1 MDFKQWSLRGKIVL
15 VGVLLPSVLMVALL
29 RLYSAESKEK
39 TVAAFA
45 DKARAIC
52 LTAESTRQE
61 MESKWEMGLFSAAQL
76 REYADQGARD
86 KVLAAVPVVTA
97 WNAAMRK
104 AKEGGYTFKVPKI
117 KPRNPKNEPDPLEA
131 KALTLMAEQNLE
143 EYYEVDSS
151 LNAVRYFRAVRLS
164 ASCLLCHGDPATSQ
178 ELWGNS
184 KGTDPTG
191 GPMEN
196 WKVGEVH
203 GAFEVI
209 QSLDAADQQLRASL
223 GKATKL
229 VVGGLLIMALL
240 FATLVIRLVSNAV
253 ILPISRVIKDLSQG
267 ADNLLAA
274 ANQVSSS
281 SHELADGANRQAAS
295 LEETSSALVEVSS
308 MSRQNADN
316 VNQTNLMAE
325 NARKSAEVA
334 QESMLKMGV
343 AIASIK
349 RSADQT
355 AVIMKTIDE
364 IAFQTNLLALNA
376 AVEAARAG
384 EAGAGLAVVA
394 EEVRSL
400 ALRSAEAAK
409 QTAQLIEESQQNADN
424 GVAAADAVKDILAQI
439 VDGVNKVSQLSRE
452 ITVASDEQAQ
462 GVEQINAAV
471 SDVDLVTQTNAAISE
486 AAASASEELSGQAK
500 EMNEL
505 VYVLADIVG
514 VRREGTSPAAP
525 ATPGRPKPT
534 MPSAGKPQ
542 ALPAAAKRPVQRQLA
557 PPRPKPA
564 PTPVAKAKGG
574 AAKPAEVIPFDDQE
588 FEDF

>member
-15 VGVLLPSVLMVALL
+15 VGVLLPTALIVVLM
-29 RLYSAESKEK
+29 RLYAAESREK
-39 TVAAFA
+39 TLTAYA

-76 REYADQGARD
+76 REYADKGERD

-104 AKEGGYTFKVPKI
+104 AKEGGYTFKVPKF

-131 KALTLMAEQNLE
+131 KALTLMTEKNLD
-143 EYYEVDSS
+143 EYYEIDTAM
-151 LNAVRYFRAVRLS
+151 NAVRYFRAVRLS
-164 ASCLLCHGDPATSQ
+164 AACMLCHGDPVTSQ

-184 KGTDPTG
+184 NGTDPTG

-209 QSLDAADQQLRASL
+209 QSLEAADSQLSASL
-223 GKATKL
+223 SKATKL
-229 VVGGLLIMALL
+229 VIGGLVIMALL
-240 FATLVIRLVSNAV
+240 FATLIIRIVSNAV

-334 QESMLKMGV
+334 QSSMLKMGE
-343 AIASIK
+343 AIAGIK
-349 RSADQT
+349 KSADQT

-384 EAGAGLAVVA
+384 EAGAGFAVVA

-400 ALRSAEAAK
+400 ALRSAQAAK
-409 QTAQLIEESQQNADN
+409 QTAQLIEESQQNAEN
-424 GVAAADAVKDILAQI
+424 GVSAADEVKDILSQI

-462 GVEQINAAV
+462 GVEQINSAV
-471 SDVDLVTQTNAAISE
+471 SDVDLVTQTNAAISD

-514 VRREGTSPAAP
+514 VKRERSSSAMSAVVPVQAYKQPPRKLHAPPAAT
-525 ATPGRPKPT
+525 A
-534 MPSAGKPQ
+534 M
-542 ALPAAAKRPVQRQLA
+542 VQRQVA

-564 PTPVAKAKGG
+564 PAPMPKANAN
-574 AAKPAEVIPFDDQE
+574 AAKPADVIPFDDQE